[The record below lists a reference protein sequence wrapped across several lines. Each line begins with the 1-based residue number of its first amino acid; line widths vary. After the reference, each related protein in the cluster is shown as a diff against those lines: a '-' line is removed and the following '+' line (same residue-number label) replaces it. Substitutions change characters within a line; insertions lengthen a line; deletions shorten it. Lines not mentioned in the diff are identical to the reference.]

1 MGTAQGCAVQLG
13 RTLVTAAGPVA
24 KIAGGYSM
32 RSRILILLSVLLAVI
47 MFPSGCGTSQ
57 SCLLCGTTVN
67 DGVVI
72 IDVMGVPGATGPGG
86 AAFTVFDLGLVDSAN
101 HRYYVTDRSQAA
113 VLVYNTLTDT
123 PSVIGPAVPS
133 VGQL

>member
-72 IDVMGVPGATGPGG
+72 IDVMGVPGAGGLAQPQVLRDGP
-86 AAFTVFDLGLVDSAN
+86 
-101 HRYYVTDRSQAA
+101 
-113 VLVYNTLTDT
+113 
-123 PSVIGPAVPS
+123 VP
-133 VGQL
+133 GYRPCLQHAD